1 MVGVKLQMAHGIKI
15 NNKIAMEK
23 EDIIDR
29 KNELSAN
36 QLFDYIVKG
45 IVTYDD
51 LITDQYDPLSKKLR
65 DELTPMINNMD
76 VTLSEADEKAWKLAK
91 EKNTP
96 AAYMK
101 YMDEYPQGIHYD
113 EARGELE
120 KIKEQNQWNSL
131 DKNSIEALEKY
142 LEINTNSAWKG
153 EACKLLDDLKWGEVN
168 KQSKESIENF
178 IKINPNSSHIPDAN
192 SLLSILSRPKDDI
205 NKIFENYVK
214 GKFSYDDLNTRLKE
228 NGYGAPDI
236 CKAIEN
242 NPNII
247 FSSDLKK
254 LIKENVLTKDQAC
267 NINGLKCFV
276 DYIYDEYKDKVDVKT
291 ICQPIVHIDGGRTA
305 VYFWGF
311 PSSGK
316 TCAIGTI
323 LKALGESSF
332 EPEPSQ
338 GYNYMNSLRDLF
350 NSDGEIFKLPPGTT
364 SDNIFDMKF
373 LYSNN
378 NKSYPVSCV
387 DLAGEVLMGMDEN
400 NGAVANPDSNPS
412 LKVLNDL
419 LIISVNNNN
428 YGDAL
433 KYIKQLVGKIQNLKD
448 RDLQDKILM
457 NIGISYEKMGKEAE
471 SQKYISILNNPE
483 NRRNEFEYVDYLDS
497 DKAPYGTIGRR
508 KAMDTLYNIFVRNSS
523 KDNRN
528 IHFFVIEYGADKKK
542 YSGSSQQT
550 LLDAAVAYLKKYE
563 IFKNNTDGIYIIVTK
578 SDKTGLNGD
587 ERNVAACQYVEEKYN
602 GFWKSLGEICKKYEI
617 NGGKMPGILPFSIGE
632 VRLGDL
638 CKSDIADANKVVDI
652 IEKSAYGT
660 RNDGI
665 GKIFKLGRN

>member
-214 GKFSYDDLNTRLKE
+214 GKFSYADLKTRLKE

-242 NPNII
+242 NSNII

-254 LIKENVLTKDQAC
+254 IIEENVLTRDQAC

-276 DYIYDEYKDKVDVKT
+276 DYIYDEYKDEVEVDTKCQT
-291 ICQPIVHIDGGRTA
+291 IDHIDGGRTA

-316 TCAIGTI
+316 TCAIGTV
-323 LKALGESSF
+323 LKALGKSSF

-338 GYNYMNSLRDLF
+338 GYNYMTSLMDLF
-350 NSDGEIFKLPPGTT
+350 SSDGEIFKLPKGTT

-387 DLAGEVLMGMDEN
+387 DLAGEVLMGMHEN
-400 NGAVANPDSNPS
+400 NGAVPNPD
-412 LKVLNDL
+412 
-419 LIISVNNNN
+419 
-428 YGDAL
+428 
-433 KYIKQLVGKIQNLKD
+433 
-448 RDLQDKILM
+448 
-457 NIGISYEKMGKEAE
+457 E
-471 SQKYISILNNPE
+471 NPE
-483 NRRNEFEYVDYLDS
+483 VYEDS
-497 DKAPYGTIGRR
+497 QPYGSVSRK
-508 KAMDTLYNIFVRNSS
+508 KAMDALYKIFVKNST

-550 LLDAAVAYLKKYE
+550 LLDAAVTYLKKYE

-578 SDKTGLNGD
+578 SDKTGLNGV
-587 ERNVAACQYVEEKYN
+587 ERDVAVCQYVEEKYN

-617 NGGKMPGILPFSIGE
+617 NGGNKPRILPFSIGE

-638 CKSDIADANKVVDI
+638 CKSDIVDANKVVGI
-652 IEKSAYGT
+652 IEEAAYGT
-660 RNDGI
+660 RNDRI
-665 GKIFKLGRN
+665 GKFLKFGRK